1 MRCIVLSVLATLL
14 EYRGNGIGSALI
26 ERGLREAKDLNL
38 SEFWLDASED
48 GHDLYVKYG
57 FEDVE
62 LIPLNLEKYGGVGQV
77 RVMSMNKVSGSAGIV
92 TAR

>member
-1 MRCIVLSVLATLL
+1 MVFIVLSVLATLS

-26 ERGLREAKDLNL
+26 ERGLEEARELGL

-57 FEDVE
+57 FQDVE
-62 LIPLNLEKYGGVGQV
+62 FIPFDLGKYGGVGKA
-77 RVMSMNKVSGSAGIV
+77 RVMGMRKSSN
-92 TAR
+92 